1 MTGDLDYTVRWFRD
15 DDLDYYIHHLNNS
28 LYNEYDE
35 ERFKWKFLANPFKLD
50 IVPIAMVEETKTGKL
65 VGFNSFLP
73 LELNT
78 GSAHFPIVQGCD
90 GYIETTH
97 RRKGL
102 FQRTIH
108 FMTDY
113 FSGRDPELLL
123 GFNFVESLGAARKAG
138 SISTAS
144 INRWFFKPCQVK
156 TRLTRVIDLDISRS
170 SVKEIHEI
178 YQENSSNQVL
188 HIHRTL
194 NYLKWR
200 FDESPLRDYE
210 MYEYRVGD
218 LSGYIIF
225 STIKDEEGRMELS
238 IDDYFP
244 QFPDADVFFMVLNEI
259 LRWHQDVELV
269 ELYTMNNDVV
279 DREVPKMGLE
289 KDLEPRY
296 TLIMKPINLELVD
309 GEIFRD
315 GVNLSDIGAWHL
327 TKSDIY

>member
-1 MTGDLDYTVRWFRD
+1 MTADLDYTVRWFTN

-35 ERFKWKFLANPFKLD
+35 ERFKWKFLGNPFKLD
-50 IVPIAMVEETKTGKL
+50 MIPIAMVEETKTGKL

-73 LELNT
+73 FELNT

-90 GYIETTH
+90 GYIERTH

-113 FSGRDPELLL
+113 FSEGPPELLL

-144 INRWFFKPCQVK
+144 INRWFFKPGQVE
-156 TRLTRVIDLDISRS
+156 TRLAPAIDLDIEQS
-170 SVKEIHEI
+170 SVKEIHEV
-178 YQENSSNQVL
+178 YQENSREQIL

-194 NYLKWR
+194 DYLEWR
-200 FDESPLRDYE
+200 FVESPLRDYE

-218 LSGYIIF
+218 TSGYIII
-225 STIKDEEGRMELS
+225 STVKDEEGRKELS

-244 QFPDADVFFMVLNEI
+244 PFPDANVFFMALSEI
-259 LRWHQDVELV
+259 LRRHQDVEMV

-309 GEIFRD
+309 GKIIRD
-315 GVNLSDIGAWHL
+315 GAIVSDIGAWHL

>member
-1 MTGDLDYTVRWFRD
+1 MTTDLDYTIRWFRD
-15 DDLDYYIHHLNNS
+15 NDLGYYIKHLNNS
-28 LYNEYDE
+28 LYTEYDE
-35 ERFKWKFLANPFKLD
+35 GRFKWKFLDNPFKMD
-50 IVPIAMVEETKTGKL
+50 MIPIAMVEETKTGKL

-78 GSAHFPIVQGCD
+78 GSTYFPIVQGCD
-90 GYIETTH
+90 GYIEREH

-108 FMTDY
+108 FMTEY
-113 FSGRDPELLL
+113 FSGRTPELLL

-144 INRWFFKPCQVK
+144 INRWFFKPGQIEGRQTGSIEIRQTNIK
-156 TRLTRVIDLDISRS
+156 RV
-170 SVKEIHEI
+170 HEV
-178 YQENSSNQVL
+178 YQENSRGQVI

-194 NYLKWR
+194 EYLKWR
-200 FDESPLRDYE
+200 FVDSPLRDHE
-210 MYEYRVGD
+210 IYEYSVGD
-218 LSGYIIF
+218 ASGYIII
-225 STIKDEEGRMELS
+225 STVRDEKGRKELS

-244 QFPDADVFFMVLNEI
+244 PFPDADVFFMAFSEI
-259 LRWHQDVELV
+259 LRMHKDVEVV

-296 TLIMKPINLELVD
+296 TLIMKPIKLELVE
-309 GEIFRD
+309 GKVLRD
-315 GVNLSDIGAWHL
+315 GVNISDIGAWHL

>member
-1 MTGDLDYTVRWFRD
+1 MADLDYTIRWFRE
-15 DDLDYYIHHLNNS
+15 DDLDYYVHHLNNS

-35 ERFKWKFLANPFKLD
+35 ERFKWKFLVNPFKLNM
-50 IVPIAMVEETKTGKL
+50 VSIAMVEETSTGNL

-73 LELNT
+73 LEVNT
-78 GSAHFPIVQGCD
+78 GAVHFPIVQGCD
-90 GYIETTH
+90 GYIKREH

-113 FSGRDPELLL
+113 FSGRSPELLL
-123 GFNFVESLGAARKAG
+123 GFNFVESLGAAKKAG

-144 INRWFFKPCQVK
+144 INRWFFKPSQIE
-156 TRLTRVIDLDISRS
+156 TRLTDAVDLDIKQSNVRR
-170 SVKEIHEI
+170 VHEV
-178 YQENSSNQVL
+178 YQENSQGQIL

-194 NYLKWR
+194 DYLEWR
-200 FDESPLRDYE
+200 FVKSPLRDYE
-210 MYEYRVGD
+210 MYEYSVGD
-218 LSGYIIF
+218 TSGYIII
-225 STIKDEEGRMELS
+225 STVRDEEGRKELS

-244 QFPDADVFFMVLNEI
+244 PFPDADVFFMILSEI
-259 LRWHQDVELV
+259 LRRHRDVEMI

-279 DREVPKMGLE
+279 DRKVPEMGLE

-296 TLIMKPINLELVD
+296 TLIMKPINLALVD
-309 GEIFRD
+309 GKIIRD
-315 GVNLSDIGAWHL
+315 GVNVSEIGAWHL

>member
-1 MTGDLDYTVRWFRD
+1 MTTDLDYAIRWFRD
-15 DDLDYYIHHLNNS
+15 DDLGYYIKHLNNS
-28 LYNEYDE
+28 LYTEYDE
-35 ERFKWKFLANPFKLD
+35 ERFRWKFLGNPFKLD
-50 IVPIAMVEETKTGKL
+50 MVPIAMVEETKTGKL

-78 GSAHFPIVQGCD
+78 GSTHFPIVQGCD
-90 GYIETTH
+90 GYIERKH

-108 FMTDY
+108 FMTEY
-113 FSGRDPELLL
+113 FSGGSPELLL

-144 INRWFFKPCQVK
+144 INRWFFKPGQVEG
-156 TRLTRVIDLDISRS
+156 RLTGSIDIRQINVNRV
-170 SVKEIHEI
+170 HEV
-178 YQENSSNQVL
+178 YQENSRDQVI

-194 NYLKWR
+194 EYFEWR
-200 FDESPLRDYE
+200 FVESPLRDHE
-210 MYEYRVGD
+210 MYEYSVGD
-218 LSGYIIF
+218 TSGYIII
-225 STIKDEEGRMELS
+225 STVRDEKGRKELS

-244 QFPDADVFFMVLNEI
+244 PFPDADVFFMVLSEI
-259 LRWHQDVELV
+259 LGRHQDVEVV

-296 TLIMKPINLELVD
+296 TLIMKPINLELVE
-309 GEIFRD
+309 GKVLRD
-315 GVNLSDIGAWHL
+315 GVNISDIGAWHL

>member
-1 MTGDLDYTVRWFRD
+1 MTTDLDYTIRWFRD
-15 DDLDYYIHHLNNS
+15 DDLGYYIKHLNNS
-28 LYNEYDE
+28 LYTEYDE
-35 ERFKWKFLANPFKLD
+35 ERFKWKFLDNPFKLD
-50 IVPIAMVEETKTGKL
+50 MVPIAMVEETKTGKL

-78 GSAHFPIVQGCD
+78 GSTHFPIVQGCD
-90 GYIETTH
+90 GYIEREH

-108 FMTDY
+108 FMTEY
-113 FSGRDPELLL
+113 FAGLSPELLL

-144 INRWFFKPCQVK
+144 INRWFFKPGQVEG
-156 TRLTRVIDLDISRS
+156 RLKGTVDLDIRQTNIRR
-170 SVKEIHEI
+170 IHEV
-178 YQENSSNQVL
+178 YRENSPGQVI

-194 NYLKWR
+194 EYLEWR
-200 FDESPLRDYE
+200 FVDSPLRDHE
-210 MYEYRVGD
+210 MYEYSVGD
-218 LSGYIIF
+218 TSGYIII
-225 STIKDEEGRMELS
+225 STVRDEKGRKELS

-244 QFPDADVFFMVLNEI
+244 PFPDADVFFMALSEI
-259 LRWHQDVELV
+259 LGRHQDVEVV

-279 DREVPKMGLE
+279 DREVPKMDLE

-296 TLIMKPINLELVD
+296 TLIMKPINLELVE
-309 GEIFRD
+309 GMIIRD
-315 GVNLSDIGAWHL
+315 GANVSGIGAWHL

>member
-1 MTGDLDYTVRWFRD
+1 MTVDPDYTIRWFRD
-15 DDLDYYIHHLNNS
+15 DDLDYYIRHLNNS
-28 LYNEYDE
+28 LYNEYNE
-35 ERFKWKFLANPFKLD
+35 ARFKWKFLGNPFKLD
-50 IVPIAMVEETKTGKL
+50 MIPIAMVEETRTGKL

-78 GSAHFPIVQGCD
+78 GSSHFPIVQGCD

-113 FSGRDPELLL
+113 FSGGTPELLL

-144 INRWFFKPCQVK
+144 INRWFFKPGQLGA
-156 TRLTRVIDLDISRS
+156 RLTRAVDLDIKLS
-170 SVKEIHEI
+170 SVREIHEI
-178 YQENSSNQVL
+178 YQKNSRGQVI

-194 NYLKWR
+194 DYLEWR
-200 FDESPLRDYE
+200 FVESPLRDYE

-218 LSGYIIF
+218 TSGYIIF
-225 STIKDEEGRMELS
+225 STIRDEEGRMELS

-244 QFPDADVFFMVLNEI
+244 LFPDADVFFMVLSEI
-259 LRWHQDVELV
+259 LRRHQDVEMV
-269 ELYTMNNDVV
+269 ELHTMNNDVV

-296 TLIMKPINLELVD
+296 TLIMKPINLELVN
-309 GEIFRD
+309 GQILRD
-315 GVNLSDIGAWHL
+315 NVNLSNISVWHL

>member
-1 MTGDLDYTVRWFRD
+1 MTTDLDYTIRWFRD
-15 DDLDYYIHHLNNS
+15 DDLGYYIKHLNNS
-28 LYNEYDE
+28 LYTEYDE
-35 ERFKWKFLANPFKLD
+35 ERFRWKFLGNPFKLD
-50 IVPIAMVEETKTGKL
+50 MVPIAMVEETKTGKL

-78 GSAHFPIVQGCD
+78 GSTHFPIVQGCD
-90 GYIETTH
+90 GYIERKH

-108 FMTDY
+108 FMTEY
-113 FSGRDPELLL
+113 FSGGSPELLL

-144 INRWFFKPCQVK
+144 INRWFFKPGQVEG
-156 TRLTRVIDLDISRS
+156 RLTGSIDIRQINVNRV
-170 SVKEIHEI
+170 HEV
-178 YQENSSNQVL
+178 YQENSRDQVI

-194 NYLKWR
+194 EYLEWR
-200 FDESPLRDYE
+200 FVESPLRDHE
-210 MYEYRVGD
+210 MYEYSVGD
-218 LSGYIIF
+218 TSGYIII
-225 STIKDEEGRMELS
+225 STVRDEKGRKELS

-244 QFPDADVFFMVLNEI
+244 PFPDADVFFMVLSEI
-259 LRWHQDVELV
+259 LGRHQDVEVV

-296 TLIMKPINLELVD
+296 TLIMKPINLELVE
-309 GEIFRD
+309 GKVLRD
-315 GVNLSDIGAWHL
+315 GVNISDIGAWHL

>member
-1 MTGDLDYTVRWFRD
+1 MTADLDYTVRWFTN

-35 ERFKWKFLANPFKLD
+35 ERFKWKFLGNPFKLD
-50 IVPIAMVEETKTGKL
+50 IIPIAMVEETKTGKL

-73 LELNT
+73 LEMNT
-78 GSAHFPIVQGCD
+78 GSVNFPIVQGCD
-90 GYIETTH
+90 GYIERDH

-113 FSGRDPELLL
+113 FSDGIPELLL

-144 INRWFFKPCQVK
+144 INRWFFKPGQVK
-156 TRLTRVIDLDISRS
+156 TRLARTIDLDIKQS
-170 SVKEIHEI
+170 SVKEIHEV
-178 YQENSSNQVL
+178 YQENSRGQIL
-188 HIHRTL
+188 HLHRTL
-194 NYLKWR
+194 DYLEWR
-200 FDESPLRDYE
+200 FIESPLRDYE

-218 LSGYIIF
+218 TSGYIII
-225 STIKDEEGRMELS
+225 STVRDEEGRKELS

-244 QFPDADVFFMVLNEI
+244 PFPDANVFFMILSKI
-259 LRWHQDVELV
+259 LRRHQDVEMV

-309 GEIFRD
+309 GKIIRD
-315 GVNLSDIGAWHL
+315 GVNVSDIGAWHL

>member
-1 MTGDLDYTVRWFRD
+1 MTAYLDYTVRWFRD
-15 DDLDYYIHHLNNS
+15 DDLDYYIRHLNNS
-28 LYNEYDE
+28 LYNEYNE
-35 ERFKWKFLANPFKLD
+35 ARFKWKFLGNPFKLD
-50 IVPIAMVEETKTGKL
+50 MIPIAMVEETRTGKL

-78 GSAHFPIVQGCD
+78 GSSHFPIVQGCD

-113 FSGRDPELLL
+113 FSGGTPELLL

-144 INRWFFKPCQVK
+144 INRWFFKPGQLGA
-156 TRLTRVIDLDISRS
+156 RLMRAVDLDIKLS
-170 SVKEIHEI
+170 SVREIHEA
-178 YQENSSNQVL
+178 YQKNSRDQVI

-194 NYLKWR
+194 DYLEWR
-200 FDESPLRDYE
+200 FIESPLRDYE
-210 MYEYRVGD
+210 MYEYRVRD
-218 LSGYIIF
+218 TSGYIIF
-225 STIKDEEGRMELS
+225 STIRDEEGRMELS

-244 QFPDADVFFMVLNEI
+244 LFPDADVFFMVLSEI
-259 LRWHQDVELV
+259 LRRHQDVEMV

-296 TLIMKPINLELVD
+296 TLIMKPINLELVN
-309 GEIFRD
+309 GQILRD
-315 GVNLSDIGAWHL
+315 SVNLSNISVWHL